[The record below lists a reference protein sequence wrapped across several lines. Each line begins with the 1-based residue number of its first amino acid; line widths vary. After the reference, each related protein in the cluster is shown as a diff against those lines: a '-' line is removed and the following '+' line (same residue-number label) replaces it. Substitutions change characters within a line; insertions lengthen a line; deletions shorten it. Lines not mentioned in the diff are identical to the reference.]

1 MKKVYSIEIGGMKK
15 MRWVQLKMWYKHPL
29 DASPLS
35 NKLVSL
41 LTYIYIY
48 IYIYA
53 IQILIVFV
61 DFVEF
66 ILAIKKV
73 SNLILNKTST
83 FEFSKILVTCLRY
96 YGIIFH
102 K

>member
-48 IYIYA
+48 A

-73 SNLILNKTST
+73 SNLILNKTSA